1 MNKRKREVGKRNIRI
16 RTSNS
21 GSGMFRQIWFRK
33 ECPEKAWKFSKSLFI
48 SIQKPLWGYRHCI
61 CDWWKKCQ
69 FMVGKVVCPLSFPQW
84 KACRERF

>member
-1 MNKRKREVGKRNIRI
+1 VVQGRFARF
-16 RTSNS
+16 
-21 GSGMFRQIWFRK
+21 GSERSAQKKLGSFQ
-33 ECPEKAWKFSKSLFI
+33 KAFI

-69 FMVGKVVCPLSFPQW
+69 FMVGKVVCALSFPQW